1 MAVRSG
7 KGHGIAAPGLAQARA
22 DAGLTMRELEAA
34 SGVARSTIY
43 RLETGE
49 HGARS
54 TTLKTLAKALDVPI
68 HALTRQP
75 GETHAWDDNG
85 GSDEA
90 GSRVGV
96 VSQEDIEFAKLL
108 AAAEGI
114 NEDEALGRML
124 RERTLPNGEMRPL
137 KPPRRPR
144 EEKPQITG
152 PLTAAAAVSAD
163 RG

>member
-7 KGHGIAAPGLAQARA
+7 KGHGIGAPGLKQARA
-22 DAGLTMRELEAA
+22 DAGLTMRELEDA

-54 TTLKTLAKALDVPI
+54 KTLKTLAKALDVPL

-75 GETHAWDDNG
+75 GETYSWDENG
-85 GSDEA
+85 GGEA
-90 GSRVGV
+90 APTFGV
-96 VSQEDIEFAKLL
+96 ASKQDFEFAAIR

-114 NEDEALGRML
+114 SEDEALGRMF
-124 RERTLPNGEMRPL
+124 RERTLGDGSQRPL
-137 KPPRRPR
+137 KPPRRPHEVR
-144 EEKPQITG
+144 PKIVG